1 MTNGLYNAASEHDA
15 CGVGMVVNIRGDKTH
30 ELVDN
35 ALTVLE
41 NMSHRGAEGADGKS
55 GDGAG
60 IMVQIPHEFILLQGI
75 PVPEKGRYGTG
86 LVFLPK
92 EAAKRERILDCIRS
106 EVEHEGCVLSHIR
119 EVPVNSG
126 CLGAEAA
133 KGEPYTVQV
142 FVTSA
147 EFMEEADLERKLYR
161 IRKHV
166 ERLGEDGY
174 ICSLSTRNIVY
185 KGMLTSRQLREYYSD
200 LT

>member
-1 MTNGLYNAASEHDA
+1 
-15 CGVGMVVNIRGDKTH
+15 MVVNIRGDKTH

-35 ALTVLE
+35 ALRVLE

-92 EAAKRERILDCIRS
+92 ETAKRECILDCIKN
-106 EVEHEGCVLSHIR
+106 EVEHEGCVLSHVR
-119 EVPVNSG
+119 EVPVNSA
-126 CLGAEAA
+126 CLGEEAA
-133 KGEPYTVQV
+133 KGEPFTVQI

-147 EFMEEADLERKLYR
+147 EFIEEVDFERKLYTSASTSKGWGR
-161 IRKHV
+161 TVISAPCPRAIS
-166 ERLGEDGY
+166 Y
-174 ICSLSTRNIVY
+174 IKGCSPAVSCGST
-185 KGMLTSRQLREYYSD
+185 MPT
-200 LT
+200 

>member
-1 MTNGLYNAASEHDA
+1 
-15 CGVGMVVNIRGDKTH
+15 MVVNIRGDKTH

-60 IMVQIPHEFILLQGI
+60 ILVQIPHEFILLQGI

-86 LVFLPK
+86 LMFLPK
-92 EAAKRERILDCIRS
+92 DEVKRKRILESVRA
-106 EVEHEGCVLSHIR
+106 EVEHDGCILSHIR
-119 EVPVNSG
+119 EVPVNSA
-126 CLGAEAA
+126 CLGKDAA
-133 KGEPYTVQV
+133 KGEPYTVQI

-147 EFMEEADLERKLYR
+147 EFIEDADFERKLYR
-161 IRKHV
+161 IRKHI

-174 ICSLSTRNIVY
+174 ISAPCPTGISCTRACSRAGSSASI
-185 KGMLTSRQLREYYSD
+185 SR
-200 LT
+200 T